1 MLQGASS
8 PGWDPRMKNGT
19 PSVETEF
26 EQWLILAL
34 EYERERMRE
43 QSTAPKERSV
53 TASPQAA
60 THQGQ

>member
-1 MLQGASS
+1 
-8 PGWDPRMKNGT
+8 MKNGT

-34 EYERERMRE
+34 EYERQRMRE
-43 QSTAPKERSV
+43 QSPKSEERSI
-53 TASPQAA
+53 TASPQVA

>member
-1 MLQGASS
+1 
-8 PGWDPRMKNGT
+8 MKNGT
-19 PSVETEF
+19 SIEAEF

-43 QSTAPKERSV
+43 QSPPPEERSI
-53 TASPQAA
+53 TASSQAA

>member
-1 MLQGASS
+1 
-8 PGWDPRMKNGT
+8 MKNGT

-43 QSTAPKERSV
+43 QSPTPKERSI